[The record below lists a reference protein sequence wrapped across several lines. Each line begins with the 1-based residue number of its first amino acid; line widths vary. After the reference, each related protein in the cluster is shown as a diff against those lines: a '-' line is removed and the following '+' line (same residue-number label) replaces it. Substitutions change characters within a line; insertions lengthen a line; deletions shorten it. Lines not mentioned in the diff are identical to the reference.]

1 MDAAHA
7 GAVHAAADRG
17 VARGGQVMGA
27 GAATVDLAQLESW
40 LGGLLWALGRIGGLC
55 LIAPVLGSGVIPAR
69 IRVGLVVMLTL
80 VLAPLA
86 PAAVDPLSAT
96 GVATMVSQILIG
108 ASVGFV
114 LKLVFEAVAFGGE
127 LVGQGMSLGFA
138 EVVNPGGGGSTP
150 VLSQF
155 YMVLVT
161 LLFLALNGHLRLI
174 QLLADS
180 FQTLPPGPVAING
193 EGLHAVVLFGTH
205 LFSGAVRVA
214 LPAVT
219 ALLVV
224 NIGFAAISRAAP
236 SMNLFAVG
244 FPITLCLGSIA
255 LWLGLRALPGAFDTL
270 QDSAWSL
277 MHELVGG

>member
-1 MDAAHA
+1 M
-7 GAVHAAADRG
+7 GNG
-17 VARGGQVMGA
+17 V
-27 GAATVDLAQLESW
+27 ATVDLAQMENW
-40 LGGLLWALGRIGGLC
+40 LGGLLWALGRVGGLC
-55 LIAPVLGSGVIPAR
+55 LVAPVLGSTVIPAR
-69 IRVGLVVMLTL
+69 IRIGLVVMLTL

-86 PAAVDPLSAT
+86 PAAIDPLSAT
-96 GVATMVSQILIG
+96 GVATMVSQILVG

-174 QLLADS
+174 QLLAES
-180 FQTLPPGPVAING
+180 FHTLPPGPVAINAD
-193 EGLHAVVLFGTH
+193 GLHAVVLFGAH
-205 LFSGAVRVA
+205 LFAGAVRVA

-255 LWLGLRALPGAFDTL
+255 LWLGLRALPGAFETL

>member
-1 MDAAHA
+1 
-7 GAVHAAADRG
+7 VT
-17 VARGGQVMGA
+17 
-27 GAATVDLAQLESW
+27 TVDLAQLETW
-40 LGGLLWALGRIGGLC
+40 LGGLLWALGRVGGLC
-55 LIAPVLGSGVIPAR
+55 LVAPVLGSGMIPAR

-86 PAAVDPLSAT
+86 PAAVDPLSAA
-96 GVATMVSQILIG
+96 GVATMASQVLVG
-108 ASVGFV
+108 AAVGFV

-138 EVVNPGGGGSTP
+138 EVVNPGEGGSTP

-174 QLLADS
+174 QLLAGS
-180 FQTLPPGPVAING
+180 FQTLPPGPLAIDAQ
-193 EGLHAVVLFGTH
+193 GLHAVVLFATH
-205 LFSGAVRVA
+205 LFAGAVRVA

-224 NIGFAAISRAAP
+224 NVGFAAISRAAP

-255 LWLGLRALPGAFDTL
+255 LWLGLRALPGAFETL